1 MSPMRIVCAGGGPAG
16 LYFAI
21 QMKRRD
27 PSHQITVI
35 ERNRPY
41 DTFGWG
47 VVFSDE
53 TVRNL
58 EGADPET
65 KQEILESFAHWDDI
79 DIHFKGR
86 VITSGGHGFCG
97 IERKHLLNIL
107 QYRAAA
113 LGVELVFEREVDDI
127 GALSDSDL
135 IVAAD
140 GINSRIR
147 TQHAAYF
154 QPRIDIRKNKFVWL
168 GTHRTFQAFT
178 FIFVETKFGWFQAHA
193 YRFNRDTSTFIVET
207 TEENWRA
214 AGLDQ
219 LDAAGTIDFCEQL
232 FAPWLDGHRLL
243 TNMSHLRGSQWLNFP
258 RVANERWVMDNV
270 VLMGDAAHSAHFSI
284 GSGTKLALEDA
295 IALAHAFD
303 NHGSDVPAALAAYEA
318 ERKLEVLRVQSAAR
332 NSTEWFENV
341 ARYVHL
347 EPEQFAY
354 SLLTRSQRISHENLR
369 LRDRPWLEGMERWLA
384 ERAGHPANRP
394 VPPMFLPFRLRDM
407 RLANRI
413 VVSPMAT
420 YSARNGMPNDFH
432 LVHLGA
438 RTLGGAGLVFTEM
451 VCVTPQGRITPGCAG
466 LWSEEQMCA
475 WARIVDFVHAYAN
488 AKLCLQLGH
497 SGPKGSTKLGWEEM
511 DAPLQDGNWE
521 LIAPSPLAWSPCNQV
536 PREMTRADMD
546 AVRDAFVTATRFGAQ
561 AGFDMLELHAAHGY
575 LLSCFISPLTNRRA
589 DAYGGSLQNRM
600 RFPLEV
606 FAAMRAIWPAE
617 KPMSV
622 RISAT
627 DWVEGGITGD
637 DAVEI
642 ARAFKQ
648 AGVDLMDVSAG
659 QTSIGAQPVYGRMFQ
674 TPFADRIRNEVGIAT
689 MAVGNITEY
698 DHLNSIIAAGRA
710 DLCALARPHLTD
722 PHFALR
728 AAAALGYG
736 EQWWPQQYLAGKAQI
751 ERLVRRTDTD
761 YSAVI

>member
-1 MSPMRIVCAGGGPAG
+1 MRIVCVGGGPAG

-21 QMKRRD
+21 QMQRRD
-27 PSHQITVI
+27 PSHRITVI
-35 ERNRPY
+35 ERNRPD

-53 TVRNL
+53 TLRNL
-58 EGADPET
+58 EGADPVT
-65 KQEILESFAHWDDI
+65 KQEILDSFAHWDDI

-97 IERKHLLNIL
+97 IERRHLLNIL
-107 QYRAAA
+107 QRRAAG
-113 LGVELVFEREVDDI
+113 LGVELVFRREVEDI
-127 GALSDSDL
+127 AEFAKADV

-140 GINSRIR
+140 GINSRTR
-147 TQHAAYF
+147 MRHAAHF
-154 QPRIDIRKNKFVWL
+154 RPTIDVRKNKFIWL
-168 GTHRTFQAFT
+168 GTQRIFPAFT
-178 FIFVETKFGWFQAHA
+178 FIFVETEFGWFQAHA

-207 TEENWRA
+207 TERNWQA

-219 LDAAGTIDFCEQL
+219 LDSVGTTEFCERL
-232 FAPWLDGHRLL
+232 FEPWLQGHRLM
-243 TNMSHLRGSQWLNFP
+243 TNMSHLRGSQWLSFP
-258 RVANERWVMDNV
+258 RVANQTWVLDNT

-295 IALAHAFD
+295 IALARAFD
-303 NHGSDVPAALAAYEA
+303 QHGTDVAAALAAYEA
-318 ERKLEVLRVQSAAR
+318 ERKVEVLRLQSAAR

-341 ARYVHL
+341 ERYACL

-384 ERAGHPANRP
+384 GRAGHPANRP
-394 VPPMFLPFRLRDM
+394 VSPMFLPFRLREM
-407 RLANRI
+407 ELANRI

-420 YSARNGMPNDFH
+420 YSARDGMPNDFH

-438 RTLGGAGLVFTEM
+438 RALGGAGLVFTEM
-451 VCVTPQGRITPGCAG
+451 VCVTPQGRISPGCAG
-466 LWSEEQMCA
+466 LWCDEQMRA
-475 WARIVDFVHAYAN
+475 WARIVDFVHAN
-488 AKLCLQLGH
+488 SVAKICLQLGH
-497 SGPKGSTKLGWEEM
+497 SGLKGSTQVGWEEM
-511 DAPLQDGNWE
+511 DAPLPEGNWE
-521 LIAPSPLAWSPCNQV
+521 LIAPSPIAWSPRNQV
-536 PREMTRADMD
+536 PRPMTRDDMD
-546 AVRDAFVTATRFGAQ
+546 AVRDACVAATQFGVQ
-561 AGFDMLELHAAHGY
+561 ARFDMLELHAAHGY
-575 LLSCFISPLTNRRA
+575 LLSSFISPLTNTRD
-589 DAYGGSLQNRM
+589 DAYGGSLVNRL

-606 FAAMRAIWPAE
+606 FEAMRAAWPAE
-617 KPMSV
+617 RPMSV

-627 DWVEGGITGD
+627 DWVEGGITSD
-637 DAVEI
+637 DAAEI
-642 ARAFKQ
+642 ARLFKR

-659 QTSIGAQPVYGRMFQ
+659 QTSVRAQPAYGRMFQ
-674 TPFADRIRNEVGIAT
+674 TPFADRIRNEVGVAT
-689 MAVGNITEY
+689 MAVGNITEP

-728 AAAALGYG
+728 AAAMLGHG
-736 EQWWPQQYLAGKAQI
+736 EQWWPRQYLAGKAQI
-751 ERLVRRTDTD
+751 ERLIRRADAD